1 MRHASSLRERLADL
15 CHRQWSGWI
24 RYMFSKGTLHDD
36 GTLTLP
42 SWAVER
48 WTRQM
53 NTPYDGLTK
62 DEKESDRKEADKFL
76 AVIRQKPDQR
86 PQGSNIWSTKK
97 RPKVSFSDRIKEL
110 WKYL

>member
-1 MRHASSLRERLADL
+1 MRHANTLRERLADL
-15 CHRQWSGWI
+15 CHRQWSGWM

-53 NTPYDGLTK
+53 DTPYDGLAE
-62 DEKESDRKEADKFL
+62 DERESDRKEADRFL
-76 AVIRQKPDQR
+76 AVIRQKP
-86 PQGSNIWSTKK
+86 G
-97 RPKVSFSDRIKEL
+97 
-110 WKYL
+110 